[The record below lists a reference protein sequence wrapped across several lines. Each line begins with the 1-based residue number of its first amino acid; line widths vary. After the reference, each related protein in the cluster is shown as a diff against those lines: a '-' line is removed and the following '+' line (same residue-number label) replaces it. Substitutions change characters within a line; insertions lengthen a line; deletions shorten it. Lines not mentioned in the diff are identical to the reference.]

1 MSAGS
6 VLQRQKRFSRRIA
19 PIETRPLLLVQV
31 FSIGHGGGF
40 RVESERQVHP
50 FNPFP
55 FIAKV
60 GAADNRDH
68 DVKKVGTGGGM
79 RVTPSLQ
86 PPGLLGEQS
95 FESDSGG
102 AVLVS
107 VCRTAGFPSRE
118 RLRWADSMR

>member
-1 MSAGS
+1 MWQVEALDALPLVVYELAS
-6 VLQRQKRFSRRIA
+6 VDA
-19 PIETRPLLLVQV
+19 
-31 FSIGHGGGF
+31 
-40 RVESERQVHP
+40 
-50 FNPFP
+50 
-55 FIAKV
+55 
-60 GAADNRDH
+60 DH

-79 RVTPSLQ
+79 RVTPSPQ